1 MNYFNWHVTRCI
13 LFWKRV
19 FHRTM
24 FGCAKKKAVAATAT
38 AGPLTKTL
46 WQQLQVA
53 DELPCEGTLSML
65 LFKGT
70 NQQ

>member
-1 MNYFNWHVTRCI
+1 
-13 LFWKRV
+13 
-19 FHRTM
+19 M

-65 LFKGT
+65 LFKGIAPSGSSI
-70 NQQ
+70 NKVIHID